1 MRQSKVKRQEAKR
14 ERGRLFGGRMRQKE
28 EKAEPTRYTVVC
40 AEDVRQPK
48 YLFCG
53 AESFDGYPLEHAER
67 LAAPVPGQENRY
79 AVVPLEVHRWAR
91 AQGEPLSP
99 KAAMAGYEKEAA

>member
-1 MRQSKVKRQEAKR
+1 MRQSKVKRQESRREKKRPSFRAK
-14 ERGRLFGGRMRQKE
+14 KE
-28 EKAEPTRYTVVC
+28 EKSEPTRYTVVY
-40 AEDVRQPK
+40 ADDVRQPK
-48 YLFCG
+48 YLYCG

-67 LAAPVPGQENRY
+67 LAAPVPGQQNRY

-99 KAAMAGYEKEAA
+99 KTAIAAYEKEAA